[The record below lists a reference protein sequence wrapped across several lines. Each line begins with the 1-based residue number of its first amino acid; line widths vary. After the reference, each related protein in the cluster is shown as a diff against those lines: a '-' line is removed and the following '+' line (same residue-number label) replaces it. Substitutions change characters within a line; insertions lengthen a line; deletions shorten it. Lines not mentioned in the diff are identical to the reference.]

1 MTLQFNNTLSRGM
14 ILAAT
19 GWLLAACSTADLAP
33 TGPSVATAAV
43 QTNLSQQPA
52 ASLGTL
58 TSVKT
63 LGRMIP
69 LGQSVTATARIGP
82 NGGTLTLSSVGLT
95 LVVPRGAVDSVTTF
109 KVTALPGNAIA
120 YEFAPHGVT
129 FKVPLQLQQSL
140 GRSTWLPGLPL
151 RGGYFK
157 NAGQVNTNLRQAQ
170 VDELLPATQSGA
182 TAILQLKHFSG
193 YLIAMG

>member
-1 MTLQFNNTLSRGM
+1 MTLSFSNSLSRGM

-19 GWLLAACSTADLAP
+19 GWLLVACSGADVAP
-33 TGPSVATAAV
+33 TGPSVTSAAL
-43 QTNLSQQPA
+43 QPESAQQA
-52 ASLGTL
+52 IASIGAL
-58 TSVKT
+58 TTVRT

-69 LGQSVTATARIGP
+69 LSQPATASARIGP
-82 NGGTLTLSSVGLT
+82 EGGTIALPAVGLR

-109 KVTALPGNAIA
+109 KVTALAGNAIA
-120 YEFAPHGVT
+120 YEFAPHGIT

-157 NAGQVNTNLRQAQ
+157 SAGQVNTKLRQAQ

-182 TAILQLKHFSG
+182 EAVLQLKHFSG